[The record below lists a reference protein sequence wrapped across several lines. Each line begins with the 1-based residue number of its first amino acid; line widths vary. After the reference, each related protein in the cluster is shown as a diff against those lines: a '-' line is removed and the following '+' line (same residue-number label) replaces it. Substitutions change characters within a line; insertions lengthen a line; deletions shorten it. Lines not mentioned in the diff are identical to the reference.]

1 MADNID
7 ELLQKYED
15 AQTSLNNALEALKKA
30 YTSSDESGK
39 TKILDGL
46 ATIVINS
53 GQATEEDREV
63 IVDSFKP
70 MFEPASVG
78 GRRKS
83 RSKKRSTRLRKK
95 TRSRSRR

>member
-1 MADNID
+1 MADSID
-7 ELLQKYED
+7 VLLNNYED
-15 AQTSLNNALEALKKA
+15 VQTSLNNALEALKKA
-30 YTSSDESGK
+30 YTSSDEDGK

-46 ATIVINS
+46 ATITIKS
-53 GQATEEDREV
+53 GQGTENDRDV
-63 IVDSFKP
+63 IVESLRP
-70 MFEPASVG
+70 MFAPTEG